1 MPLAHSA
8 LTNPTRAITCLED
21 HAHWTTVG
29 GKQGEMFI
37 PLPNTDTVKK
47 DGPKMPIHPTPF
59 PPPLLLGNPKSVLL
73 AHDLFLFVI
82 FRSDHLFHILDSM
95 TILKC

>member
-37 PLPNTDTVKK
+37 PLPNTDTAKK
-47 DGPKMPIHPTPF
+47 DGPKMPIHP
-59 PPPLLLGNPKSVLL
+59 PPLAPWEPQVCS
-73 AHDLFLFVI
+73 
-82 FRSDHLFHILDSM
+82 S
-95 TILKC
+95 CP